1 MTDRAID
8 SSPVARAGSGRR
20 SVVGGLLTNP
30 VTVKELRGRMRGRRA
45 FAVLTLYLLIL
56 GGVIT
61 VVYLAYT
68 GNVGGPGS
76 SAARTAGKGLFA
88 AVLAVQV
95 FLVAFIG
102 PAFTAGAISG
112 ERERQT
118 FDRLRTTLLSA
129 ESFVLGKLIS
139 ALSYV
144 FLLVLVSIPLQSI
157 AFLLGGLSLTELVVS
172 QLLILVAAVTYALY
186 GLWCSAAMR
195 TTLAATVTTFAGMLF
210 VTFGTP
216 LLAGM
221 AAVLGST
228 FSATWLASPII
239 EVLALYG
246 GMTAAATNLP
256 ATLILSETLF
266 LEQDALFGFTQSTA
280 GGSIWL
286 FSPWSLFILFHVLA
300 AVLLYIW
307 TVRRVR
313 RVSDV

>member
-1 MTDRAID
+1 MT
-8 SSPVARAGSGRR
+8 S
-20 SVVGGLLTNP
+20 LLSNP

-68 GNVGGPGS
+68 GNVGGPGN

-88 AVLAVQV
+88 AVLAVQA

-118 FDRLRTTLLSA
+118 FDLLRTTLLSA

-157 AFLLGGLSLTELVVS
+157 AFLLGGLSLAELVVS
-172 QLLILVAAVTYALY
+172 QVVILVAAVTYALY

-210 VTFGTP
+210 ITFGTP

-221 AAVLGST
+221 AAVIGST
-228 FSATWLASPII
+228 FAVTVPWLSNPLF
-239 EVLALYG
+239 ETLAIYAGLI
-246 GMTAAATNLP
+246 AAATNLP
-256 ATLILSETLF
+256 ATLIISETFF
-266 LEQDALFGFTQSTA
+266 LQEDTIFGTTQSTA
-280 GGSIWL
+280 GGTLWL
-286 FSPWSLFILFHVLA
+286 PSPWLLFILFHILA
-300 AVLLYIW
+300 AVLLYVW

>member
-1 MTDRAID
+1 MT
-8 SSPVARAGSGRR
+8 SWLS
-20 SVVGGLLTNP
+20 NP

-56 GGVIT
+56 SGVLA
-61 VVYLAYT
+61 VVYLAYSAD
-68 GNVGGPGS
+68 VSGPG
-76 SAARTAGKGLFA
+76 ATTARTAGKGLFA

-118 FDRLRTTLLSA
+118 FDLLRTTLLSA

-157 AFLLGGLSLTELVVS
+157 AFLLGGLSLAELVIS
-172 QLLILVAAVTYALY
+172 QALIVVAAVAYALY
-186 GLWCSAAMR
+186 GLWCSATMR

-210 VTFGTP
+210 ITFGTP
-216 LLAGM
+216 MLAGM

-228 FSATWLASPII
+228 LSGLWLSGPLV
-239 EVLALYG
+239 ESLAFYSGL
-246 GMTAAATNLP
+246 TAAATNLP
-256 ATLILSETLF
+256 ATLILSETIYLQ
-266 LEQDALFGFTQSTA
+266 EDALFGFSQPLGT
-280 GGSIWL
+280 GSIWL
-286 FSPWSLFILFHVLA
+286 FSPWLLFILLHALA
-300 AVLLYIW
+300 AVALYVW
-307 TVRRVR
+307 TVRRVH

>member
-1 MTDRAID
+1 MAGKSVD
-8 SSPVARAGSGRR
+8 SSPVARSGSGRR
-20 SVVGGLLTNP
+20 SAVGSLLTNP
-30 VTVKELRGRMRGRRA
+30 VTVKELRSRMRGRRA

-68 GNVGGPGS
+68 GNVAGPGS
-76 SAARTAGKGLFA
+76 TAARTAGKGLFA

-118 FDRLRTTLLSA
+118 FDLLRTTLLSA

-139 ALSYV
+139 ALGYV

-157 AFLLGGLSLTELVVS
+157 AFLLGGLSLVELVIS
-172 QLLILVAAVTYALY
+172 QVVILVAAVTYALY

-228 FSATWLASPII
+228 FSGTWLSGTLV
-239 EVLALYG
+239 EMLVLYG
-246 GMTAAATNLP
+246 GIVAAATNLP
-256 ATLILSETLF
+256 ATLIVSETLY
-266 LEQDALFGFTQSTA
+266 LDQDAVFGFTQTI
-280 GGSIWL
+280 GGTKMWAI
-286 FSPWSLFILFHVLA
+286 SPWLLFILFHVLA
-300 AVLLYIW
+300 AGLLYVW

>member
-1 MTDRAID
+1 MTDRAVD
-8 SSPVARAGSGRR
+8 SSPVARAGGGRR
-20 SVVGGLLTNP
+20 SAVGGLLTNP
-30 VTVKELRGRMRGRRA
+30 VTVKELRSRMRGRRA

-68 GNVGGPGS
+68 GNVAGPGS
-76 SAARTAGKGLFA
+76 TAARTAGKGLFA

-118 FDRLRTTLLSA
+118 FDLLRTTLLSA

-157 AFLLGGLSLTELVVS
+157 AFLLGGLSLTELVIS
-172 QLLILVAAVTYALY
+172 QLLIVVAAVTYALY

-228 FSATWLASPII
+228 FSGTWLSGTLV
-239 EVLALYG
+239 EMLVLYG
-246 GMTAAATNLP
+246 GIVAAATNLP
-256 ATLILSETLF
+256 ATLIVSETLY
-266 LEQDALFGFTQSTA
+266 LDQDAVFGFTQTI
-280 GGSIWL
+280 GGTKMWAI
-286 FSPWSLFILFHVLA
+286 SPWLLFILFHVLA
-300 AVLLYIW
+300 AGLLYVW

>member
-1 MTDRAID
+1 MANSPLD
-8 SSPVARAGSGRR
+8 SSPVAPSGGRR
-20 SVVGGLLTNP
+20 SAVGGLLSNP

-56 GGVIT
+56 SGLIT
-61 VVYLAYT
+61 VVYLAYS

-76 SAARTAGKGLFA
+76 NAARTVGKGLFA

-118 FDRLRTTLLSA
+118 FDLLRTTLLSA

-157 AFLLGGLSLTELVVS
+157 AFLLGGLSLTELVIS
-172 QLLILVAAVTYALY
+172 QLLILVAAVAYALY

-195 TTLAATVTTFAGMLF
+195 STLAATVTTFAGMLF
-210 VTFGTP
+210 ITFGTP

-221 AAVLGST
+221 VAVLGT
-228 FSATWLASPII
+228 AITGGTWLSSPLV

-256 ATLILSETLF
+256 ATLILSESLF
-266 LEQDALFGFTQSTA
+266 LSEDALFGLSQSTA
-280 GGSIWL
+280 AGTIWL
-286 FSPWSLFILFHVLA
+286 FSPWPLFILFHALA
-300 AVLLYIW
+300 AALLYVW

>member
-1 MTDRAID
+1 MAGSSLD
-8 SSPVARAGSGRR
+8 SGPVARSDGGRR
-20 SVVGGLLTNP
+20 SVAGGLLANP
-30 VTVKELRGRMRGRRA
+30 VTVKELRSRMRGRRA

-56 GGVIT
+56 SGVIT
-61 VVYLAYT
+61 VVYLAYS
-68 GNVGGPGS
+68 GNVTGPGS

-118 FDRLRTTLLSA
+118 FDLLRTTLLSA

-157 AFLLGGLSLTELVVS
+157 AFLLGGLSLVELVVS
-172 QLLILVAAVTYALY
+172 QVVILVAAVTYALY

-195 TTLAATVTTFAGMLF
+195 STLAATVVTFAGMLF
-210 VTFGTP
+210 ILFGTP
-216 LLAGM
+216 LLAG
-221 AAVLGST
+221 AAVVFYST
-228 FSATWLASPII
+228 WFIDRTPSPLMQALAVYAGLI
-239 EVLALYG
+239 G
-246 GMTAAATNLP
+246 AATNLP

-266 LEQDALFGFTQSTA
+266 LEENAIFGLTQAIGSTRV
-280 GGSIWL
+280 WL
-286 FSPWSLFILFHVLA
+286 PQPWTLFILLHALA
-300 AVLLYIW
+300 ALWLYRA

-313 RVSDV
+313 RVSDT

>member
-1 MTDRAID
+1 M
-8 SSPVARAGSGRR
+8 
-20 SVVGGLLTNP
+20 
-30 VTVKELRGRMRGRRA
+30 
-45 FAVLTLYLLIL
+45 
-56 GGVIT
+56 
-61 VVYLAYT
+61 
-68 GNVGGPGS
+68 
-76 SAARTAGKGLFA
+76 
-88 AVLAVQV
+88 LAVQV

-118 FDRLRTTLLSA
+118 FDLLRTTLLSA

-139 ALSYV
+139 ALGYV

-157 AFLLGGLSLTELVVS
+157 AFLLGGLSLVELVIS
-172 QLLILVAAVTYALY
+172 QVVILVAAVTYALY

-228 FSATWLASPII
+228 FSGTWLSGTLV
-239 EVLALYG
+239 EMLVLYG
-246 GMTAAATNLP
+246 GIVAAATNLP
-256 ATLILSETLF
+256 ATLILSETLY
-266 LEQDALFGFTQSTA
+266 LQEDALFGFSQPTA
-280 GGSIWL
+280 GGTIWL
-286 FSPWSLFILFHVLA
+286 FSPWPLFILFHTLA
-300 AVLLYIW
+300 AVLLYLW

>member
-1 MTDRAID
+1 MAGKSVD
-8 SSPVARAGSGRR
+8 SSPVARSGGGRR
-20 SVVGGLLTNP
+20 SAVGGLLTNP

-45 FAVLTLYLLIL
+45 FAVLTLYLLVL
-56 GGVIT
+56 GGVIS

-68 GNVGGPGS
+68 GNVAGPGS
-76 SAARTAGKGLFA
+76 TAARTAGKGLFA

-118 FDRLRTTLLSA
+118 FDLLRTTLLSA

-157 AFLLGGLSLTELVVS
+157 AFLLGGLSLVELVIS
-172 QLLILVAAVTYALY
+172 QVVILVAAVTYALY

-228 FSATWLASPII
+228 FSGTWLSGTLV
-239 EVLALYG
+239 EMLVLYG
-246 GMTAAATNLP
+246 GIVAAATNLP
-256 ATLILSETLF
+256 ATLIVSETLY
-266 LEQDALFGFTQSTA
+266 LDQDAVFGFTQTI
-280 GGSIWL
+280 GGTKMWAI
-286 FSPWSLFILFHVLA
+286 SPWLLFILFHVLA
-300 AVLLYIW
+300 AGLLYVW

>member
-1 MTDRAID
+1 MSAWLRN
-8 SSPVARAGSGRR
+8 PVA
-20 SVVGGLLTNP
+20 
-30 VTVKELRGRMRGRRA
+30 VKELRGRMRGRRA
-45 FAVLTLYLLIL
+45 VVVLTLYLLALSGI
-56 GGVIT
+56 VAF
-61 VVYLAYT
+61 VYLIYT
-68 GNVGGPGS
+68 GSAALPGNT
-76 SAARTAGKGLFA
+76 AARTAGKGLFA
-88 AVLAVQV
+88 AILAVQV

-118 FDRLRTTLLSA
+118 FDLLRTTLLSA

-157 AFLLGGLSLTELVVS
+157 AFLLGGLSLVELVVS
-172 QLLILVAAVTYALY
+172 QVVILVAAVTYALY

-228 FSATWLASPII
+228 FSGTWLSGTLV
-239 EVLALYG
+239 EMLVLYG
-246 GMTAAATNLP
+246 GIVAAATNLP
-256 ATLILSETLF
+256 ATLIVSETLY
-266 LEQDALFGFTQSTA
+266 LDQDAVFGFTQTI
-280 GGSIWL
+280 GGTKMWAI
-286 FSPWSLFILFHVLA
+286 SPWLLFILFHVLA
-300 AVLLYIW
+300 AGLLYVW

>member
-1 MTDRAID
+1 MADRSVH
-8 SSPVARAGSGRR
+8 SSPVPQSDGGRR
-20 SVVGGLLTNP
+20 SAVSGLLTNP
-30 VTVKELRGRMRGRRA
+30 VTVKELRSRMRGRRA

-56 GGVIT
+56 GGVIS
-61 VVYLAYT
+61 VVYLAYSA
-68 GNVGGPGS
+68 NSFGPGS
-76 SAARTAGKGLFA
+76 GAARTAGKGLFA

-118 FDRLRTTLLSA
+118 FDLLRTTLLSA

-172 QLLILVAAVTYALY
+172 QLLILVAAVAYALY

-221 AAVLGST
+221 VTVLGSA
-228 FSATWLASPII
+228 FSGTWLSGALI
-239 EVLALYG
+239 ETLVLYG
-246 GMTAAATNLP
+246 GVTAAATNLP
-256 ATLILSETLF
+256 ATLILSETLY
-266 LEQDALFGFTQSTA
+266 LDQDAIFGFTSTI
-280 GGSIWL
+280 GGTTLWSV
-286 FSPWSLFILFHVLA
+286 SPWLLFILFHTLA
-300 AVLLYIW
+300 AVALYIW

>member
-1 MTDRAID
+1 MAGKSVD
-8 SSPVARAGSGRR
+8 SSPVARSGSGRR
-20 SVVGGLLTNP
+20 SAVGSLLTNP
-30 VTVKELRGRMRGRRA
+30 VTVKELRSRMRGRRA

-68 GNVGGPGS
+68 GNVAGPGS
-76 SAARTAGKGLFA
+76 TAARTAGKGLFA

-118 FDRLRTTLLSA
+118 FDLLRTTLLSA

-139 ALSYV
+139 ALGYV

-157 AFLLGGLSLTELVVS
+157 AFLLGGLSLVELVIS
-172 QLLILVAAVTYALY
+172 QVVILVAAVTYALY

-228 FSATWLASPII
+228 FSGTWLSGTLV
-239 EVLALYG
+239 EMLVLYG
-246 GMTAAATNLP
+246 GIVAAATNLP
-256 ATLILSETLF
+256 ATLIVSETLF
-266 LEQDALFGFTQSTA
+266 LQEDAIFGATQSTA
-280 GGSIWL
+280 GGTVWL
-286 FSPWSLFILFHVLA
+286 PSPWLLFILFHVLA
-300 AVLLYIW
+300 AVALYVW

>member
-1 MTDRAID
+1 MADRSVD
-8 SSPVARAGSGRR
+8 SSSPQRSGSGRP
-20 SVVGGLLTNP
+20 SVVSRLLSNP
-30 VTVKELRGRMRGRRA
+30 VTVKELRSRMRGRRA

-56 GGVIT
+56 GGVISL
-61 VVYLAYT
+61 VYLAYSANT
-68 GNVGGPGS
+68 LGPGS
-76 SAARTAGKGLFA
+76 GAARTAGKGLFA

-95 FLVAFIG
+95 FLVVFIG

-118 FDRLRTTLLSA
+118 FDLLRTTLLSA

-172 QLLILVAAVTYALY
+172 QVVILVAAVAYALY
-186 GLWCSAAMR
+186 GLWCSAALR

-210 VTFGTP
+210 VAFGTP

-228 FSATWLASPII
+228 LSGTWLSGPLI
-239 EVLALYG
+239 EALVLYG
-246 GMTAAATNLP
+246 GITAAATNLP
-256 ATLILSETLF
+256 ATLILSETLY
-266 LEQDALFGFTQSTA
+266 LEQDALFGFTSTI
-280 GGSIWL
+280 GGTTVWAV
-286 FSPWSLFILFHVLA
+286 SPWLLFILFHALA
-300 AVLLYIW
+300 ALALYVW

>member
-1 MTDRAID
+1 MAGKSVD
-8 SSPVARAGSGRR
+8 SSPVARSGSGRR
-20 SVVGGLLTNP
+20 SAVGSLLTNP
-30 VTVKELRGRMRGRRA
+30 VTVKELRSRMRGRRA
-45 FAVLTLYLLIL
+45 FAVLTLYLLVL

-68 GNVGGPGS
+68 GNVAGPGS
-76 SAARTAGKGLFA
+76 TAARTAGKGLFA

-118 FDRLRTTLLSA
+118 FDLLRTTLLSA

-139 ALSYV
+139 ALGYV

-157 AFLLGGLSLTELVVS
+157 AFLLGGLSLVELVIS
-172 QLLILVAAVTYALY
+172 QVVILVAAVTYALY

-228 FSATWLASPII
+228 FSGTWLSGTLV
-239 EVLALYG
+239 EMLVLYG
-246 GMTAAATNLP
+246 GIVAAATNLP
-256 ATLILSETLF
+256 ATLIVSETLY
-266 LEQDALFGFTQSTA
+266 LDQDAVFGFTQTI
-280 GGSIWL
+280 GGTKMWAI
-286 FSPWSLFILFHVLA
+286 SPWLLFILFHVLA
-300 AVLLYIW
+300 AGLLYVW